1 MMYNQAPIMWRSNMQ
16 KSTALST
23 AEAENYS
30 ASTAAAEVEYIRN
43 LLEHMGFAQRV
54 QTSVFEHNNACIEWG
69 NNVIGGLSWELA
81 EHIDNSKHF
90 AHEAIQ
96 HVHM

>member
-1 MMYNQAPIMWRSNMQ
+1 MQ

-30 ASTAAAEVEYIRN
+30 ASTAAAEVN
-43 LLEHMGFAQRV
+43 LLEHIGFAQRV
-54 QTSVFEHNNACIEWG
+54 QTSIFEHNNAYIEWG
-69 NNVIGGLSWELA
+69 NIVIGGLSRELA
-81 EHIDNSKHF
+81 KHIDNSKHF